1 MKMIGAR
8 QAWHDAMHENRDSV
22 MAVAAEVAQL
32 QKRNDS
38 KAGKVIIMLQNEMG
52 VEVAKS
58 YPVAKGGDGNSRS
71 TRTGRR
77 LSETRCAHMLT
88 AGLVQHAISSLPR
101 PMQNLGH
108 FFYSPLANGHD
119 LAVAHSLVLSS
130 SDYGIPQGRADKGYW
145 LVMAAL
151 QSHKCAMTRGS
162 TFGPSEVCFF
172 IEERLGCK
180 MNRDNWTRDWAQIWE
195 KVCRQIDRL
204 DAKALAPVAAVVE
217 HFNEEM
223 SAS

>member
-1 MKMIGAR
+1 MRMIGAR

-22 MAVAAEVAQL
+22 MAVAAEVAKL
-32 QKRNDS
+32 QKREQAKD
-38 KAGKVIIMLQNEMG
+38 GKVIIMLQNEMG

-58 YPVAKGGDGNSRS
+58 YPAAGKGDAVSRS

-77 LSETRCAHMLT
+77 LSEARCAHMLA

-101 PMQNLGH
+101 PLQNLGH
-108 FFYSPLANGHD
+108 FFYSPLATGHD

-130 SDYGIPQGRADKGYW
+130 ADYGIPQGRADKGYW

-151 QSHKCAMTRGS
+151 QSHKGAMTRGS

-180 MNRDNWTRDWAQIWE
+180 MNRDNWSRDWAQIWE

-217 HFNEEM
+217 RFNEE
-223 SAS
+223 SIAC